1 MRPREPAGQSENF
14 ALPLFFRFVS
24 IGSLE
29 TMLRFPGFIFG
40 LITLALVSRVCA
52 QAPLAAGGAAPPAPT
67 AVATSS
73 ALPPDLQAEL
83 DALQRGIGV
92 PSATL
97 RASVGWRDN
106 ILLSPFAPIE
116 RMFGR
121 AEIEAMYLR
130 PMRRH
135 WEFLSFLNGDVL
147 RYFSPPPETGGEQQW
162 SLHTEGRWQPISPL
176 LLSLKATGYLRDT
189 VLDLSETEVTRV
201 VTPTRVRGGNVTV
214 VTR

>member
-1 MRPREPAGQSENF
+1 
-14 ALPLFFRFVS
+14 
-24 IGSLE
+24 
-29 TMLRFPGFIFG
+29 MLRPLSFIFG
-40 LITLALVSRVCA
+40 LITLAFASHVCA
-52 QAPLAAGGAAPPAPT
+52 QAPVTTVSTAPSPPA
-67 AVATSS
+67 ASATSS
-73 ALPPDLQAEL
+73 LLPPDLEAEL
-83 DALQRGIGV
+83 DALQRGVGV
-92 PSATL
+92 PSAAL
-97 RASVGWRDN
+97 RASIGWREN

-121 AEIEAMYLR
+121 AELEAMYLR

-189 VLDLSETEVTRV
+189 
-201 VTPTRVRGGNVTV
+201 
-214 VTR
+214 